1 MRERAYRLVAD
12 LLANNPDGR
21 GELVTELAG
30 PLPLQII
37 CDMMGIPEDDHQRIF
52 HWTNVILGF
61 GDPDI
66 TTDFD
71 EFVTV
76 SMEIA
81 TYASALADDRREQ
94 PGR

>member
-1 MRERAYRLVAD
+1 MIDRTIPTATGEIVA
-12 LLANNPDGR
+12 
-21 GELVTELAG
+21 ELAG

-66 TTDFD
+66 ATDFE
-71 EFVTV
+71 EFVKV
-76 SMEIA
+76 SMDIGA
-81 TYASALADDRREQ
+81 YAPRWPRTAESTREMT
-94 PGR
+94 